1 VYAALGGVEVG
12 PYSRTFDEKER
23 EEHYRMFR
31 ENESKFGLAKL
42 TLDYLR
48 LEEALGRPP
57 TPKEIGTSEFK
68 YRGAE
73 EAGLGSGLEGAWVQ
87 YEQVVRE
94 ALASKLPKR
103 QA

>member
-57 TPKEIGTSEFK
+57 TLKEIGTSEFK